1 MNFKLDYK
9 KQRKAFLIQLLLF
22 LLISFNFFW
31 QLNKIQEPNLL
42 ISIGISLLMV
52 FSISIVLIKFFKNR
66 HKTIIKLTDKLLILD
81 DLNLEIKLDNI
92 KSTELKYSTLN
103 SYLVLNLKKAQP
115 YKRNVVKKIKSFFNL
130 SEKENSVK
138 VKLDELNYP
147 PKEIFQHISSAIK
160 SL

>member
-1 MNFKLDYK
+1 
-9 KQRKAFLIQLLLF
+9 
-22 LLISFNFFW
+22 
-31 QLNKIQEPNLL
+31 
-42 ISIGISLLMV
+42 MV